1 MTLDEI
7 AYNLLN
13 SFRGG
18 RSSQDEN
25 ISIDQIKFNIK
36 HYRAVFIRRDFARNG
51 LITRHLEQ
59 DLRCVA
65 IEQVDLSKCCNLTVD
80 CPAYRSVKKLPR
92 TVRFNFEEAIT
103 YVGDVTGIGRYQ
115 MIKPYE
121 VAYIPYDKYTK
132 NQTKAYMIE
141 DYLYILNPKGADF
154 VNVRGVFEDPEEVA
168 AFRDCGDQPC
178 YTDAS
183 PFPMPMDMVQAIT
196 QGMMNGEL
204 RLLAGTFSDTS
215 ADRIQDITGGA
226 PSTQQQATNY
236 DNNNVQ
242 Q

>member
-36 HYRAVFIRRDFARNG
+36 HYRAVFIRRDYARNG
-51 LITRHLEQ
+51 LVTRHLEQ
-59 DLRCVA
+59 DLRCVEL
-65 IEQVDLSKCCNLTVD
+65 EQVDLSKCCNINIE
-80 CPAYRSVKKLPR
+80 CPAYRSVNKIPR

-121 VAYIPYDKYTK
+121 VAYIGYDKHTK
-132 NQTKAYMIE
+132 NNPKAYMIE
-141 DYLYILNPKGADF
+141 DYLYILNPKGAKY
-154 VNVRGVFEDPEEVA
+154 VNLRGIFENPEDVSN
-168 AFRDCGDQPC
+168 FTDCNGNAC
-178 YTDAS
+178 YTDNTD
-183 PFPMPMDMVQAIT
+183 FPMPMDMVQAIT
-196 QGMMNGEL
+196 QGMMAGEL

-215 ADRIQDITGGA
+215 ADRSQDLGGA
-226 PSTQQQATNY
+226 VPQIQQQ
-236 DNNNVQ
+236 Q
-242 Q
+242 QNQGE

>member
-36 HYRAVFIRRDFARNG
+36 HYRAVFIRRDYARNG

-59 DLRCVA
+59 DLRCVEL
-65 IEQVDLSKCCNLTVD
+65 EQVDLSKCCNLIID
-80 CPAYRSVKKLPR
+80 CPAYRSKKPLPR

-132 NQTKAYMIE
+132 NQTKVYMIE
-141 DYLYILNPKGADF
+141 DYLYVINPKGARY
-154 VNVRGVFEDPEEVA
+154 VNVRGIFEDPEEVA
-168 AFRDCGDQPC
+168 EFLDCGNQPC
-178 YTDAS
+178 YTGTS
-183 PFPMPMDMVQAIT
+183 VFPMPMDMVQAIT
-196 QGMMNGEL
+196 QGMMSGEL
-204 RLLAGTFSDTS
+204 RLLSGTFTDTNLDRGQDLSPS
-215 ADRIQDITGGA
+215 A
-226 PSTQQQATNY
+226 PQQSSKE
-236 DNNNVQ
+236 
-242 Q
+242 

>member
-59 DLRCVA
+59 DLKCVQL
-65 IEQVDLSKCCNLTVD
+65 EQVDLSKCCDILLK
-80 CPAYRSVKKLPR
+80 CPAYRSKKKLPR

-103 YVGDVTGIGRYQ
+103 YVGDISGLGRFQ

-121 VAYIPYDKYTK
+121 VNYISADKFTG
-132 NQTKAYMIE
+132 NNTKAYMIE
-141 DYLYILNPKGADF
+141 DYLYVLNPKGADY

-168 AFRDCGDQPC
+168 KFIDCGGQPC
-178 YTDAS
+178 YSDAS

-204 RLLAGTFSDTS
+204 RLLAGTFSDTA
-215 ADRIQDITGGA
+215 ADRSQDITGGA
-226 PSTQQQATNY
+226 PQVQQQNTNY

>member
-18 RSSQDEN
+18 RSSQDET

-36 HYRAVFIRRDFARNG
+36 HYRAVFIRRDYARNG
-51 LITRHLEQ
+51 LVTRHLEQ

-65 IEQVDLSKCCNLTVD
+65 LEKVDLSKCCGITLN
-80 CPAYRSVKKLPR
+80 CPAYRSVNRIPR

-103 YVGDVTGIGRYQ
+103 YVGDITGLKRFQI
-115 MIKPYE
+115 IKPYE
-121 VAYIPYDKYTK
+121 VNYLSADKYTGK
-132 NQTKAYMIE
+132 NVKAYMIE
-141 DYLYILNPKGADF
+141 DYLYIINLNADF
-154 VNVRGVFEDPEEVA
+154 VNVRGIFEDPEEA
-168 AFRDCGDQPC
+168 SKFTDCNGTPC
-178 YTDAS
+178 YADDS

-196 QGMMNGEL
+196 QGMINGEL

-215 ADRIQDITGGA
+215 ADRSQDNPNSI
-226 PSTQQQATNY
+226 PQINQQGNSKEQ
-236 DNNNVQ
+236 
-242 Q
+242 

>member
-36 HYRAVFIRRDFARNG
+36 HYRAVFIRRDYARNG
-51 LITRHLEQ
+51 LVTRHLEQ
-59 DLRCVA
+59 DLRCVEL
-65 IEQVDLSKCCNLTVD
+65 EQVDLSKCCNIDID
-80 CPAYRSVKKLPR
+80 CPAYRSKKPIPR

-103 YVGDVTGIGRYQ
+103 YVGDVTGTGRIQ
-115 MIKPYE
+115 MIKPFE

-141 DYLYILNPKGADF
+141 DYLYVLNPKGAKY
-154 VNVRGVFEDPEEVA
+154 VNVRGIFEDPEKVSE
-168 AFRDCGDQPC
+168 FIDCGGQPC
-178 YTDAS
+178 YTGNS
-183 PFPMPMDMVQAIT
+183 EFPMPMDMVQGVT
-196 QGMMNGEL
+196 QGMMSGEL
-204 RLLAGTFSDTS
+204 RLLAGTFSDINT
-215 ADRIQDITGGA
+215 DRLQDVGGNIPQIAQQTGGNE
-226 PSTQQQATNY
+226 Q
-236 DNNNVQ
+236 
-242 Q
+242 

>member
-36 HYRAVFIRRDFARNG
+36 HYRAVFIRRDYARNG

-59 DLRCVA
+59 DLRCVKLVK
-65 IEQVDLSKCCNLTVD
+65 VDLSKCCNINIS
-80 CPAYRSVKKLPR
+80 CPAYRSEKKIPR

-103 YVGDVTGIGRYQ
+103 YVGDLSGTGRIQ
-115 MIKPYE
+115 MIKPFE
-121 VAYIPYDKYTK
+121 VAYISADKFTGK
-132 NQTKAYMIE
+132 NAKAYMIE
-141 DYLYILNPKGADF
+141 DYLYVLNPNGAEY
-154 VNVRGVFEDPEEVA
+154 VNVRGVFEDPSEVSQ
-168 AFRDCGDQPC
+168 FTDCNGVSC
-178 YTDAS
+178 YTDSS

-204 RLLAGTFSDTS
+204 RLLAGTFTDNTD
-215 ADRIQDITGGA
+215 DRIQDPAGNPPQTA
-226 PSTQQQATNY
+226 QQSNQEE
-236 DNNNVQ
+236 
-242 Q
+242 

>member
-36 HYRAVFIRRDFARNG
+36 HYRAVFIRRDYARNG
-51 LITRHLEQ
+51 LVTRHLEQ
-59 DLRCVA
+59 DLRCVEL
-65 IEQVDLSKCCNLTVD
+65 EQVDLSKCCNIDID
-80 CPAYRSVKKLPR
+80 CPAYRSVKKIPR

-103 YVGDVTGIGRYQ
+103 YIGDVTGTGRIQ
-115 MIKPYE
+115 MIKPFE
-121 VAYIPYDKYTK
+121 VAYIAYDKYTK

-141 DYLYILNPKGADF
+141 DYLYVLNPKGAKYI
-154 VNVRGVFEDPEEVA
+154 NVRGIFEDPETVA
-168 AFRDCGDQPC
+168 NFIDCNGSSC

-183 PFPMPMDMVQAIT
+183 EFPMPMDMVQVVT
-196 QGMMNGEL
+196 QGMMAGEL
-204 RLLAGTFSDTS
+204 RLLSGTFTDTS
-215 ADRIQDITGGA
+215 ADRAQDVTPNAPQIQQN
-226 PSTQQQATNY
+226 P
-236 DNNNVQ
+236 NVQ
-242 Q
+242 PE